1 MASGRLAGQQ
11 DEVQADGNAHPA
23 EPDEPGAAAPQ
34 QVYSDEEAEVIAERL
49 AALGYIE

>member
-11 DEVQADGNAHPA
+11 DEAHPA
-23 EPDEPGAAAPQ
+23 EPDGSDGPGEADGSQ